1 MMIMRIMIIVVMF
14 MMMMIAMKEVII
26 SDTYEL
32 SQSNTAVADQQ
43 RQ

>member
-1 MMIMRIMIIVVMF
+1 MMIIRIMIIVVMV
-14 MMMMIAMKEVII
+14 MMMIAMKEVII